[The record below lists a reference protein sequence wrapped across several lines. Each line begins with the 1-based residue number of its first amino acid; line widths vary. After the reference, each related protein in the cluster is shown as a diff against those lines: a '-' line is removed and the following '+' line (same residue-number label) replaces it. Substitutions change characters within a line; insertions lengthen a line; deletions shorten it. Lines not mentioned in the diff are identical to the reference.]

1 MPLLIAADARNRGYT
16 MRHMYFAIRIKQI
29 CILPLLLVIVS
40 SPQLLAGNDRQQGL
54 LWEIAAP
61 GRPPAYL
68 FGTIHSGAPAVLAL
82 AAPVQQAFD
91 AADSVVLEVLLD
103 LDAMRYSSQLMLLG
117 DGRLLS
123 DITGKEL
130 YGKTSRAIRTRGI
143 PDVVLERM
151 KPWAAAVTLSMPAP
165 EAGEALD
172 MELYQQALQAGKQVF
187 GLESIHE
194 QLAIFD
200 NMPEQDQLVL
210 LRDAVENLAE
220 IEAMQGELIAAW
232 LRRDLGAL
240 MAINDAAMQTA
251 DRQLAAEFQ
260 DRLIVRRNQLMAER
274 LQQYLKDGK
283 VFVAVGALHLPGET
297 GLLNLLEQR
306 GYAVRALY

>member
-1 MPLLIAADARNRGYT
+1 
-16 MRHMYFAIRIKQI
+16 MRHRYYTIRMRLL
-29 CILPLLLVIVS
+29 CILPLLLLLL
-40 SPQLLAGNDRQQGL
+40 PATLTLAGSDRQQGL

-61 GRPPAYL
+61 GRPPGYL

-82 AAPVQQAFD
+82 PAPVQQAFD

-103 LDAMRYSSQLMLLG
+103 LDAMRYSSQLMLLAE
-117 DGRLLS
+117 GRLLS
-123 DITGKEL
+123 DIIGKQLFEQ
-130 YGKTSRAIRTRGI
+130 TSRAIRTRGI
-143 PDVVLERM
+143 PEVVLEHM
-151 KPWAAAVTLSMPAP
+151 KPWAVAVTLSTPTP
-165 EAGEALD
+165 EAGEVLD
-172 MELYQQALQAGKQVF
+172 MRLYQHALQAGKPVV
-187 GLESIHE
+187 GLESIQE

-200 NMPEQDQLVL
+200 NIPEQDQLVL

-220 IEAMQGELIAAW
+220 IEAVQGELIAAW

-240 MAINDAAMQTA
+240 MAINDAAMQAA

-274 LQQYLKDGK
+274 LLQFLEEGN
-283 VFVAVGALHLPGET
+283 VFIAVGALHLPGET

-306 GYAVRALY
+306 GYTVRALY

>member
-1 MPLLIAADARNRGYT
+1 

-61 GRPPAYL
+61 GRPPGYL

-82 AAPVQQAFD
+82 PAPVQQAFD

-103 LDAMRYSSQLMLLG
+103 LDAMRYSSQLMLLAE
-117 DGRLLS
+117 GRLLS
-123 DITGKEL
+123 DIIGKQLFEQ
-130 YGKTSRAIRTRGI
+130 TSRAIRTRGI
-143 PDVVLERM
+143 PEVVLEHM
-151 KPWAAAVTLSMPAP
+151 KPWAVAVTLSTPAP
-165 EAGEALD
+165 EAGEVLD
-172 MELYQQALQAGKQVF
+172 MKLYQHALQAGKPVV
-187 GLESIHE
+187 GLESIQE

-200 NMPEQDQLVL
+200 NIPEQDQLVL

-220 IEAMQGELIAAW
+220 IEAVQGELIAAW

-240 MAINDAAMQTA
+240 MAINDAAMQAA

-274 LQQYLKDGK
+274 LLQFLEEGN
-283 VFVAVGALHLPGET
+283 VFIAVGALHLPGET

-306 GYAVRALY
+306 GYTVRALY

>member
-1 MPLLIAADARNRGYT
+1 
-16 MRHMYFAIRIKQI
+16 MRHGYYTIRMRQL
-29 CILPLLLVIVS
+29 CILPLLLLFL
-40 SPQLLAGNDRQQGL
+40 PATLTLAGSDRQQGL

-61 GRPPAYL
+61 GQSPGYL

-82 AAPVQQAFD
+82 PEPVQNTFD

-103 LDAMRYSSQLMLLG
+103 LDAMRYSSQLMLLAE
-117 DGRLLS
+117 GRLLS
-123 DITGKEL
+123 DVTGKEL
-130 YGKTSRAIRTRGI
+130 FEQTSRAIRTRGI
-143 PDVVLERM
+143 PEVVLERM

-165 EAGEALD
+165 ETGEVLD
-172 MELYQQALQAGKQVF
+172 MKLYQQALQAGKPVF
-187 GLESIHE
+187 GLESIQE

-220 IEAMQGELIAAW
+220 IEAVQGELIAAW

-240 MAINDAAMQTA
+240 MAINDAAMQAA

-260 DRLIVRRNQLMAER
+260 DRLIVRRNQLMTER
-274 LQQYLKDGK
+274 LLQYLEEGN
-283 VFVAVGALHLPGET
+283 VFIAVGALHLPGET